1 VAPGVENVGVLMHS
15 PGADQTG
22 SRGSELTKGIK
33 SEIGLSLRVRVNR
46 GKPCIFS
53 LALGYPHLI
62 HIMIQLFPPHFAM
75 QFRAFEKARMPID
88 I

>member
-1 VAPGVENVGVLMHS
+1 MHS

-33 SEIGLSLRVRVNR
+33 SEIGLSLRVRVSR
-46 GKPCIFS
+46 GWRYIFAS
-53 LALGYPHLI
+53 DPGCPHLI
-62 HIMIQLFPPHFAM
+62 HIMIQLFSPDFAM
-75 QFRAFEKARMPID
+75 QFRAFENARMPID